1 MNTDFVR
8 FLLINVSIGLY
19 VLVSFEI
26 NPLNLTVVT
35 SGLSERTM
43 VEEILL
49 HCYALKVSEI
59 RVQTAG

>member
-1 MNTDFVR
+1 M
-8 FLLINVSIGLY
+8 
-19 VLVSFEI
+19 LVSFEI

-43 VEEILL
+43 VEETLL

-59 RVQTAG
+59 RVQMAG